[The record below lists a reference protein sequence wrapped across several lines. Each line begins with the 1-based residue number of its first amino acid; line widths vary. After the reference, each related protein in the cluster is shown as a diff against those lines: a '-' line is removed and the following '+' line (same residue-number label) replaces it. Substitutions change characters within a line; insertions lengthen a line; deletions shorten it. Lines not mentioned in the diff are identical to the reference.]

1 MENSTAISLDSGFL
15 RENLSIRAVKLIL
28 YGLIFI
34 TGITGNMLVCLV
46 VCRQRKLRTST
57 NFYIVNLAVADLAV
71 LILCIPFDV
80 TVQENSY
87 VWPFGKFLC
96 HIIYPIMTMCTF
108 ASVGTL
114 TAIAYNRY
122 TAISR
127 PMRVQAGRKRAKVTI
142 AIIWTA
148 SLTLVIPYTSVLR
161 VRNSRCEE
169 TWPKLYSR
177 TYTIFIFLFQYIVPL
192 SFISLAY
199 MKIALLLR
207 RNRNHL
213 TAAHRVQDRDVA
225 KVVRMMAI
233 VVLLFAVCMLPNHIL
248 WLLREFTKD
257 FPESGRKVLGWGE
270 ILIYANSC
278 TNPIVYSIC
287 IEEFRLAFKA
297 YITKCCRVT
306 EEDIRPVRR
315 VFERISIRERSASA
329 NERIFARHLNR
340 RLRGSLQRNQSLQ
353 SRDSVTKI
361 FTRSNT
367 SRTLLTVEESRPS
380 QDRILTLLPKTES
393 GRNTPK
399 HAAMNG
405 NSFTTTAV

>member
-1 MENSTAISLDSGFL
+1 
-15 RENLSIRAVKLIL
+15 
-28 YGLIFI
+28 
-34 TGITGNMLVCLV
+34 
-46 VCRQRKLRTST
+46 
-57 NFYIVNLAVADLAV
+57 
-71 LILCIPFDV
+71 
-80 TVQENSY
+80 
-87 VWPFGKFLC
+87 
-96 HIIYPIMTMCTF
+96 
-108 ASVGTL
+108 
-114 TAIAYNRY
+114 
-122 TAISR
+122 
-127 PMRVQAGRKRAKVTI
+127 
-142 AIIWTA
+142 
-148 SLTLVIPYTSVLR
+148 
-161 VRNSRCEE
+161 
-169 TWPKLYSR
+169 
-177 TYTIFIFLFQYIVPL
+177 
-192 SFISLAY
+192 
-199 MKIALLLR
+199 
-207 RNRNHL
+207 
-213 TAAHRVQDRDVA
+213 
-225 KVVRMMAI
+225 
-233 VVLLFAVCMLPNHIL
+233 MLPNHIL